1 MTTGL
6 ETAILIAIFLLTS
19 IVGVV
24 TGSNSLIA
32 VPAMFQFGIEPR
44 VAVATNM
51 FALVFMAIGGTIP
64 FARAGKIE
72 VKKLW
77 PLLLL
82 TAVGSIIGAAL
93 VGFMTDATMR
103 IVVSVAMFAVAI
115 FIALDRSKGA
125 ATESVRSLAISA
137 SYLGTFLLAIYGGLF
152 SGGYVTM
159 LTALLVATF
168 GMKFSEAVAST
179 KLLNVVSS
187 SVAAAVFV
195 WQGLVDLRL
204 GVILGITMFVGGYIG
219 GYYAS
224 KMDEVWLRR
233 IFLVAVF
240 ALAIK
245 TIYDII

>member
-1 MTTGL
+1 MTTT
-6 ETAILIAIFLLTS
+6 EIAILVLVFLVTS
-19 IVGVV
+19 IIGVV

-32 VPAMFQFGIEPR
+32 VPAMFQLGIPARE
-44 VAVATNM
+44 AVATNM
-51 FALVFMAIGGTIP
+51 FALVFMAFGGTIP
-64 FARAGKIE
+64 FARAGKLD
-72 VKKLW
+72 VRRTW
-77 PLLLL
+77 PLLVL
-82 TAVGSIIGAAL
+82 TAIGSTLGALL
-93 VGFMTDATMR
+93 VGLITDSSMR
-103 IVVSVAMFAVAI
+103 IIVSVAMFVVAAFILFRRKAGVEAEAVSTKMTTVA
-115 FIALDRSKGA
+115 F
-125 ATESVRSLAISA
+125 V
-137 SYLGTFLLAIYGGLF
+137 GTFLLAIYGGLF

-159 LTALLVATF
+159 LTALLVAFF
-168 GMKFSEAVAST
+168 GMKFSEAVGAT

-187 SVAAAVFV
+187 GVAAVVFI

-219 GYYAS
+219 GHYAS

>member
-64 FARAGKIE
+64 FARAGKIK
-72 VKKLW
+72 VGKLW

-103 IVVSVAMFAVAI
+103 IVVSIAMLAVAI
-115 FIALDRSKGA
+115 FIALDSGKGA
-125 ATESVRSLAISA
+125 ATETVGSLGVTT
-137 SYLGTFLLAIYGGLF
+137 SYIGTFLLAIYGGLF

-168 GMKFSEAVAST
+168 GMRFSEAVAST
-179 KLLNVVSS
+179 KLLNAVSS
-187 SVAAAVFV
+187 GVAAAVFI
-195 WQGLVDLRL
+195 WQGLVDFRL
-204 GVILGITMFVGGYIG
+204 GIILGITMFVGGYIG
-219 GYYAS
+219 GHYAS

-233 IFLVAVF
+233 IFLVVVF
-240 ALAIK
+240 ALAVK